1 MQNKI
6 IIATF
11 ILLSI
16 FSFSFLAYT
25 EEKNKNID
33 TQNIWFLYF
42 NNPKDQ
48 SLNFSIENHTD
59 NTKFHWEILAN
70 KNKIQEGMTAIK
82 KGAIGKISPTGIS
95 DIANKKMLV
104 RVTAGDNSTKE
115 IYKNF

>member
-1 MQNKI
+1 MQNRI

-16 FSFSFLAYT
+16 LSFSFLAYT

-42 NNPKDQ
+42 NNLKDQ

-59 NTKFHWEILAN
+59 NTKFHWEILAD
-70 KNKIQEGMTAIK
+70 KNKIQEGTSIIEKDTTK
-82 KGAIGKISPTGIS
+82 KINPTNISNV
-95 DIANKKMLV
+95 ANKKMLV
-104 RVTAGDNSTKE
+104 HVTASDNSAKE